1 MVPNSDPEKG
11 SFLSHS
17 VNPAQRP
24 HWLGLE
30 GSPPRLPAT
39 VVEGL
44 SREEVR
50 NPGQWQDAQDTDK
63 PAGVL
68 SAARDTKL

>member
-1 MVPNSDPEKG
+1 MTLKKAVSFPTVLILPRGRTGLDWRAVHPG
-11 SFLSHS
+11 S
-17 VNPAQRP
+17 
-24 HWLGLE
+24 
-30 GSPPRLPAT
+30 PAT

-50 NPGQWQDAQDTDK
+50 NPGQWQDAQDTDR